1 MNKSMEERI
10 KSVMSSVFNVP
21 KGVIQSDASPDTID
35 SWDSLK
41 HMNLIIGLEE
51 EFDIEFDDED
61 IGNLLNYELIKIH
74 IEERIL

>member
-21 KGVIQSDASPDTID
+21 QGVIQSDASPDTID